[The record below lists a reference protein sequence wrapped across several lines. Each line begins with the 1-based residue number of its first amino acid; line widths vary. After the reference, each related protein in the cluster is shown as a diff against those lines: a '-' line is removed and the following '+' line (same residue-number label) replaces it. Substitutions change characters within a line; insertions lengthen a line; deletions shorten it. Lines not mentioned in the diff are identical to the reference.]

1 MSHFISIPGYY
12 DSQVQR
18 RLRNNTDVA
27 LASKQSE
34 LRQSL
39 FRWRVIAILPF
50 CVALCRALFWVE
62 GQSQS
67 AMPSV
72 AYAWS
77 LYLVPAFACVIVNFT
92 ASLVYLVRRTPKADA
107 LANSAAQVA
116 LICFG
121 AALLLGTLSEH
132 RQLNLW
138 WNWNGSSAISIFVA
152 VLYTGYLMV
161 RKCHDP
167 GRVQLV
173 ASVVAIFA
181 FLDVPFICVA
191 TRLRLAG
198 SPGFSQL
205 LAVRFLT
212 DLFRPPDFRNALACL
227 ALAAVAVAAQHRVLV
242 VRQLIEEEELERRS

>member
-1 MSHFISIPGYY
+1 MLNFISIPGYY
-12 DSQVQR
+12 DSLVQR
-18 RLRNNTDVA
+18 RLRNNTDVS

-39 FRWRVIAILPF
+39 FRWGVIAILPF
-50 CVALCRALFWVE
+50 CVALWRALFSVE

-67 AMPSV
+67 AMPSA

-77 LYLVPAFACVIVNFT
+77 LCLVPAFACAIVNFT

-116 LICFG
+116 LICLG
-121 AALLLGTLSEH
+121 TALALGTLSEH

-138 WNWNGSSAISIFVA
+138 WNWSACSAISIFVA
-152 VLYTGYLMV
+152 LLYTGYRMV
-161 RKCHDP
+161 RKFCDP

-173 ASVVAIFA
+173 ASVVSIFA

-191 TRLRLAG
+191 ARLRLAG
-198 SPGFSQL
+198 SVGFSQL
-205 LAVRFLT
+205 LSVPSLA
-212 DLFRPPDFRNALACL
+212 DLCRPPDLWNALACL
-227 ALAAVAVAAQHRVLV
+227 ALAAVAVAAQHQVLV
-242 VRQLIEEEELERRS
+242 VHQLIEEEEVERRS